1 MPGRR
6 RPGLNFVQKKTGGC
20 EMSIDFDQVIERRN
34 TDCIKYDAAVARGK
48 PEGLLPFWVADM
60 DFQVPDPVLA
70 ALHRRVD
77 HGIFG
82 YSEPDPARYFAPL
95 QKWYRTHHNWVPEQ
109 AWLVKTPGV
118 VFALATAVKAF
129 TKPGDSVLIQQPVY
143 YPFSA
148 VVVNN
153 GRRLVNNPLVL
164 QDGTYHINFADFEK
178 KLVEN
183 QVKLFILCSPH
194 NPVGRV
200 WSETELRRLGDIC
213 LRHQVLVVADEIHAD
228 FVWPGFK
235 HRVYASLGQKYAQ
248 QAVVCTAP
256 SKTFNLAG
264 LQVSNIFIPNPEL
277 REKFTAEIT
286 RAGYSQ
292 LNTLGL
298 VACEAA
304 YRDGEEWL
312 TALRAYLLENLK
324 FTRRFLQEKLPLV
337 KLIEPQG
344 TYLLWLDFRE
354 LGLNED
360 QREDLLLRRAKLW
373 LDSGAMFGKDG
384 DGFER
389 WNITCPRATL
399 EQGLTALAAAVHK
412 LS

>member
-1 MPGRR
+1 
-6 RPGLNFVQKKTGGC
+6 
-20 EMSIDFDQVIERRN
+20 MSIDFDQVIERRG

-60 DFQVPDPVLA
+60 DFKAPDPVLA
-70 ALHRRVD
+70 ALRRRVD
-77 HGIFG
+77 QGIFG
-82 YSEPDPARYFAPL
+82 YSDPEPARYFAPL
-95 QKWYRTHHNWVPEQ
+95 QKWYQSHHDWTPEQ
-109 AWLVKTPGV
+109 NWLVKTPGV

-148 VVVNN
+148 VIINN
-153 GRRLVNNPLVL
+153 GRRLVNSPLVL
-164 QDGTYHINFADFEK
+164 QDGVYHIDFADFEK
-178 KLVEN
+178 KIVEN

-200 WSETELRRLGDIC
+200 WSAAELRRLGDIC
-213 LRHQVLVVADEIHAD
+213 LQHQVLVVADEIHDD

-235 HRVYASLGQKYAQ
+235 HTVYASLGEKYAR

-264 LQVSNIFIPNPEL
+264 LQVSNIFIPDPDL
-277 REKFTAEIT
+277 RQKFADEIT
-286 RAGYSQ
+286 RVGYSQ

-304 YRDGEEWL
+304 YRDGEAWL
-312 TALRAYLLENLK
+312 TALKAYLLENLN
-324 FTRRFLQEKLPLV
+324 FTRRFLQENLPRI

-344 TYLLWLDFRE
+344 TYLLWLDFRA
-354 LGLNED
+354 LGLDEA
-360 QREDLLLRRAKLW
+360 QREALLLQKAKVW

-389 WNITCPRATL
+389 WNITCPRVTL
-399 EQGLTALAAAVHK
+399 KQGLQALAAAVHK
-412 LS
+412 LP

>member
-1 MPGRR
+1 
-6 RPGLNFVQKKTGGC
+6 
-20 EMSIDFDQVIERRN
+20 MSIDFDQVIERRG

-60 DFQVPDPVLA
+60 DFKAPDPVLD
-70 ALHRRVD
+70 ALRRRVD
-77 HGIFG
+77 QGIFG
-82 YSEPDPARYFAPL
+82 YSDPEPERYFAPL
-95 QKWYRTHHNWVPEQ
+95 QKWYQSHHDWTPEQ
-109 AWLVKTPGV
+109 NWLVKTPGV

-148 VVVNN
+148 VIINN
-153 GRRLVNNPLVL
+153 GRRLVNSPLVL
-164 QDGTYHINFADFEK
+164 QDGVYHIDFVDFEK
-178 KLVEN
+178 KIVEN

-200 WSETELRRLGDIC
+200 WSAAELRRLGDIC
-213 LRHQVLVVADEIHAD
+213 LQHQVLVVADEIHAD

-235 HRVYASLGQKYAQ
+235 HTVYASLGEKYAR

-264 LQVSNIFIPNPEL
+264 LQVSNIFIPDPDL
-277 REKFTAEIT
+277 RQKFADEIT
-286 RAGYSQ
+286 RVGYSQ

-304 YRDGEEWL
+304 YRDGEAWL
-312 TALRAYLLENLK
+312 TALKAYLLENLN
-324 FTRRFLQEKLPLV
+324 FTRRFLQENLPRI

-344 TYLLWLDFRE
+344 TYLLWLDFRA
-354 LGLNED
+354 LGLDEA
-360 QREDLLLRRAKLW
+360 QREALLLQKAKVW

-389 WNITCPRATL
+389 WNITCPRVTL
-399 EQGLTALAAAVHK
+399 EQGLQALAAAVHK
-412 LS
+412 LP

>member
-1 MPGRR
+1 
-6 RPGLNFVQKKTGGC
+6 
-20 EMSIDFDQVIERRN
+20 MSIDFDQVIARRG
-34 TDCIKYDAAVARGK
+34 TDCIKYDAATARGK

-60 DFQVPDPVLA
+60 DFKVPDPVLA

-82 YSEPDPARYFAPL
+82 YSDPDPARYFAPL
-95 QKWYRTHHNWVPEQ
+95 QKWFRTHHNWVPEQ
-109 AWLVKTPGV
+109 DWLVKTPGV

-148 VVVNN
+148 VIINN

-164 QDGTYHINFADFEK
+164 QEGAYHIDFADFEK
-178 KLVEN
+178 RLEEN

-200 WSETELRRLGDIC
+200 WTETELRRLGDIC
-213 LRHQVLVVADEIHAD
+213 LRHGVLVVADEIHGD

-235 HRVYASLGQKYAQ
+235 HTVYASLGESYAQ
-248 QAVVCTAP
+248 QAIVCTAP

-277 REKFTAEIT
+277 RQKFTAEMT
-286 RAGYSQ
+286 RVGYSQ

-304 YRDGEEWL
+304 YRDGEAWL
-312 TALRAYLLENLK
+312 TALKAYLLENLN
-324 FTRRFLQEKLPLV
+324 FTRQFLRDQLPQI

-360 QREDLLLRRAKLW
+360 QREALLLQKAKLW
-373 LDSGAMFGKDG
+373 LDSGAIFGKDG
-384 DGFER
+384 EGFER

-399 EQGLTALAAAVHK
+399 EKGLTALAAAVK
-412 LS
+412 